1 MNILIMG
8 PAGAG
13 KGTMSS
19 HICAEYAV
27 PHISTGDMLRD
38 NVASGTRLGL
48 EAKAFMENGHLVP
61 DEIINGMVEER
72 LAKDDCANGYLLD
85 GYPRTLVQAEELTKI
100 GERTGRPV
108 QVVLLLNVDRKILED
123 RITGRRICPNCGAI
137 FHVRNHPTKQDGICD
152 VCGSKL
158 VQRKDDTLEKLDA
171 RMDEYERLTKPVI
184 AYYQNFGL
192 VYEIDASKNQD
203 LTFEQVKKV
212 LSDLA

>member
-19 HICAEYAV
+19 HICAAFTV
-27 PHISTGDMLRD
+27 PHISTGDMLRE
-38 NVASGTRLGL
+38 NVAEGTKLGL
-48 EAKAFMENGHLVP
+48 QAKAHMEGGHLVP
-61 DEIINGMVEER
+61 DEVINGMVE
-72 LAKDDCANGYLLD
+72 DLLD
-85 GYPRTLVQAEELTKI
+85 GFPRTLVQAQELTKI

-108 QVVLLLNVDRKILED
+108 QVVLVLNVERKILED
-123 RITGRRICPNCGAI
+123 RITGRRICPKCGAI
-137 FHVRNHPTKQDGICD
+137 YHVRNHPTKKEGICD
-152 VCGSKL
+152 VCGSSL

-171 RMDEYERLTKPVI
+171 RMEEYERLTKPVI
-184 AYYQNFGL
+184 DYYRNMGL

-203 LTFEQVKKV
+203 VTFEQVKKV